1 MPFVKG
7 QSGNPTGRPKGAL
20 GKVMSDA
27 DFEKALM
34 SKEGIILERILKII
48 KDGKDSDA
56 LKAGIKWM
64 EWTIKIRENGGIF
77 LEKREVDGSV
87 SEYQADVEQ
96 KANGTDGKVVNFR
109 KLVTKDFKEKSE
121 EEKDSE

>member
-64 EWTIKIRENGGIF
+64 EWTIKIRENGGIL